1 MPNGKLSGKVALVT
15 GSSRGIGKAIALRL
29 GQDGAN
35 VIVTYA
41 GNKDKAEEVVLEIK
55 ADGSEAFTEGVPKA
69 IAIQVDMRNLEDV
82 HNLFQKTLDHFGKLD
97 ILVNNA
103 AGKNIFK
110 PTADMTEAEYNSM
123 FDITRGVYF
132 ALQQATHHLA
142 DGGRIVNLSTS
153 GTAMAIPAG
162 GAYAGCKAAIEQFS
176 ACLAKELGAR
186 GITVNTVAP
195 GVTATDGLVL
205 EQAQVDQMITQTPL
219 GRLGQPADI
228 ADAIAL
234 LVSDDAGW
242 ITGQH
247 IRANG
252 GIV

>member
-1 MPNGKLSGKVALVT
+1 MSNEKLSGKVAVVT
-15 GSSRGIGKAIALRL
+15 GSSRGIGRAIALRL

-35 VIVTYA
+35 VVVTYA
-41 GNKDKAEEVVLEIK
+41 GNKDKAEEVVSMLK
-55 ADGSEAFTEGVPKA
+55 ANGAEA
-69 IAIQVDMRNLEDV
+69 IAIQADMRNLEDV
-82 HNLFQKTLDHFGKLD
+82 RNLFQKTLAHFGQLD

-110 PTADMTEAEYNSM
+110 PTIDMTEAEYDSM
-123 FDITRGVYF
+123 FDITKGVYF
-132 ALQQATHHLA
+132 ALQQAAHYLA

-162 GAYAGCKAAIEQFS
+162 GAYSGCKAAIEQFS
-176 ACLAKELGAR
+176 ACLAKELGER
-186 GITVNTVAP
+186 GITVNTIAP
-195 GVTATDGLVL
+195 GITATDGLVL
-205 EQAQVDQMITQTPL
+205 EQAQVEQMISQTPL

-228 ADAIAL
+228 ADAVAL
-234 LVSDDAGW
+234 IVSDNARW